1 MLLSL
6 LFENQ
11 QQFIIIVLAIVFAL
25 TIHEFSH
32 SLMATIL
39 GDNTSK
45 LSGRLTLNPLAHL
58 DVFGTLMLL
67 MAGFG
72 WGKPVPV
79 NPYNL
84 KVKRFGS
91 TLVSLAGPL
100 SNFLSVALFIFIWK
114 MVSPYLGEE
123 NLLNLFFFYLILIN
137 LILGVFNLIPI
148 PPLDGSEVLF
158 SILPST
164 MDNLKNNLTMYGPY
178 ILIGLLI
185 LDRFSNLNI
194 FSSIFTF
201 FINKIFY
208 FIQ

>member
-1 MLLSL
+1 MLLNL

-11 QQFIIIVLAIVFAL
+11 QQFLVIVLAIVYAL

-32 SLMATIL
+32 SLMATTL

-45 LSGRLTLNPLAHL
+45 LSGRLTLNPMAHL
-58 DVFGTLMLL
+58 DIFGTLMLL

-91 TLVSLAGPL
+91 ALVSFAGPL
-100 SNFLSVALFIFIWK
+100 SNFLSVALFIFLWK
-114 MVSPYLGEE
+114 IVFPYLGED
-123 NLLNLFFFYLILIN
+123 NLLNLFFFYLIFIN

-148 PPLDGSEVLF
+148 PPLDGSKVLF
-158 SILPST
+158 SILPSN
-164 MDNLKNNLTMYGPY
+164 MEDFKKNLTIYGPY
-178 ILIGLLI
+178 ILIGLII

-194 FSSIFTF
+194 FTSIFTF
-201 FINKIFY
+201 FFNKILF
-208 FIQ
+208 FM

>member
-1 MLLSL
+1 MLLNL

-11 QQFIIIVLAIVFAL
+11 QQFVVIVLAIVYAL

-32 SLMATIL
+32 SLMATTL

-45 LSGRLTLNPLAHL
+45 LTGRLTLNPMAHL
-58 DVFGTLMLL
+58 DMFGTLMLL

-84 KVKRFGS
+84 KIKRFGGA
-91 TLVSLAGPL
+91 LVSFAGPL
-100 SNFLSVALFIFIWK
+100 SNFLSVALFIFLWK
-114 MVSPYLGEE
+114 IVSPYLGEE
-123 NLLNLFFFYLILIN
+123 NLLHLFFFYLIFIN

-148 PPLDGSEVLF
+148 PPLDGSKVLF
-158 SILPST
+158 SFLPST
-164 MDNLKNNLTMYGPY
+164 MEDLKKNLTIYGPY
-178 ILIGLLI
+178 ILIGLII

-194 FSSIFTF
+194 FSSIFEF
-201 FINKIFY
+201 FINKILL
-208 FIQ
+208 FI